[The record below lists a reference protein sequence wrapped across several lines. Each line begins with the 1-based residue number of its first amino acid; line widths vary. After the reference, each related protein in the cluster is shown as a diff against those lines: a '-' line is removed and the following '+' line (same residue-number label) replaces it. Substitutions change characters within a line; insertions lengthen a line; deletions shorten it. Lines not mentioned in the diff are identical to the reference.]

1 MRPPDTEDLGEEEL
15 AELITRDSLIGV
27 NVPRS

>member
-1 MRPPDTEDLGEEEL
+1 MRPPDTEYLGEEEL